1 MQRTPKKLQKQ
12 LKTHLSL
19 SLFLCLYCFSLLIS
33 IHLSFNYAVRQ
44 FASRLLLNSFWLCCR
59 KPTAHW
65 MYQVKADKKDV
76 FGDDAIESQQ
86 LPFPISIY
94 HQTWTFSLV
103 RRSPLGSKLR
113 LCLFRSTPKFRALIP
128 RNTIAKCNYHLT
140 CASLFSWSKTTFQL
154 YHHYCVPK
162 NGSNVTKQQT
172 TVNPLPPKLA
182 FN

>member
-1 MQRTPKKLQKQ
+1 MQRTPKKLPKQ
-12 LKTHLSL
+12 LKTHL

-76 FGDDAIESQQ
+76 FGDDAIECQQ

-113 LCLFRSTPKFRALIP
+113 LCLFHTKVPRINSPKYDCQIQLPPNMRLSFFMIQNNFSTLSPLLCSEKWFQ
-128 RNTIAKCNYHLT
+128 CY
-140 CASLFSWSKTTFQL
+140 KTTDN
-154 YHHYCVPK
+154 C
-162 NGSNVTKQQT
+162 
-172 TVNPLPPKLA
+172 
-182 FN
+182 